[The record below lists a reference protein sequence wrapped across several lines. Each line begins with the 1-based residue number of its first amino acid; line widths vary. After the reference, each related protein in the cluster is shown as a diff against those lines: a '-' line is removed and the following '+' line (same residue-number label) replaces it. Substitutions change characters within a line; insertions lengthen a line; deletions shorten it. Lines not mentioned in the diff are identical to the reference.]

1 MILEAIVIYLAVINV
16 ITFIMFGADKAR
28 AAKGGRWRISE
39 AALILA
45 ALLGGS
51 IGALAGMRIFH
62 HKTKHRKFTI
72 GIPVILALQIILM
85 VIYYPYIPAPL

>member
-1 MILEAIVIYLAVINV
+1 MILEAIVIYLAAINV

-28 AAKGGRWRISE
+28 AAKGRWRISE
-39 AALILA
+39 SALILA
-45 ALLGGS
+45 VLLGGS
-51 IGALAGMRIFH
+51 TGALAGMRIFH
-62 HKTKHRKFTI
+62 NKTKHRKFTI

>member
-1 MILEAIVIYLAVINV
+1 MILEAIVIYLAAINV

-28 AAKGGRWRISE
+28 AVKGRWRISE

-51 IGALAGMRIFH
+51 TGALAGMRIFH

>member
-1 MILEAIVIYLAVINV
+1 
-16 ITFIMFGADKAR
+16 MFGADKVR
-28 AAKGGRWRISE
+28 AAKGRWRISE

-62 HKTKHRKFTI
+62 HKTRHRKFTV

>member
-1 MILEAIVIYLAVINV
+1 MILEAIVIYLAAINV

-28 AAKGGRWRISE
+28 AVKGRWRISE
-39 AALILA
+39 SALILA

-62 HKTKHRKFTI
+62 HKTRHRKFTV
-72 GIPVILALQIILM
+72 GIPVILVFQIVFM
-85 VIYYPYIPAPL
+85 VLYYPYIPAPL

>member
-1 MILEAIVIYLAVINV
+1 MILKAVIIYLAAVNI

-28 AAKGGRWRISE
+28 AVKGRWGISE

-51 IGALAGMRIFH
+51 IGALAGMKIFH
-62 HKTKHRKFTI
+62 HKTRHRKFTV
-72 GIPVILALQIILM
+72 GIPVILVLQVIFM
-85 VIYYPYIPAPL
+85 VLYYPYIPVPL

>member
-1 MILEAIVIYLAVINV
+1 MVLKAVIIYLAAINV

-28 AAKGGRWRISE
+28 AAKGRWRISE

-62 HKTKHRKFTI
+62 HKTRHRKFTV
-72 GIPVILALQIILM
+72 GIPVILVFQIVCM
-85 VIYYPYIPAPL
+85 VLYYPYIPAPL

>member
-1 MILEAIVIYLAVINV
+1 MILEAIVIYLAAINV

-28 AAKGGRWRISE
+28 AVKGRWRISE

-51 IGALAGMRIFH
+51 TGALAGMRIFH
-62 HKTKHRKFTI
+62 HKTKHRKVTV
-72 GIPVILALQIILM
+72 GIPVILVFQIAFM
-85 VIYYPYIPAPL
+85 VLYYPYIPAPL

>member
-1 MILEAIVIYLAVINV
+1 MVLKAVIIYLAAINV

-28 AAKGGRWRISE
+28 AVKGRWRISE

-45 ALLGGS
+45 ALMGGS

-62 HKTKHRKFTI
+62 HKTRHRKFTI

-85 VIYYPYIPAPL
+85 VINYPYIPAPL

>member
-1 MILEAIVIYLAVINV
+1 MVLEAIVIYLAAVNI

-28 AAKGGRWRISE
+28 AVKGRWRISE

-51 IGALAGMRIFH
+51 IGALAGMRVFH
-62 HKTKHRKFTI
+62 HKTRHRKFTV
-72 GIPVILALQIILM
+72 GIPVILVLQIVFM
-85 VIYYPYIPAPL
+85 VPYYPYIPAPL

>member
-1 MILEAIVIYLAVINV
+1 MILEAIAIYLAAINV

-28 AAKGGRWRISE
+28 AVKGRWRISE

-51 IGALAGMRIFH
+51 IGALAGMRVFH
-62 HKTKHRKFTI
+62 HKTRHRKFTV
-72 GIPVILALQIILM
+72 GIPVILVLQIVFM
-85 VIYYPYIPAPL
+85 VLYYPYIPAPL

>member
-1 MILEAIVIYLAVINV
+1 MILEAIVIYLAAINV

-28 AAKGGRWRISE
+28 AVKGRWRISE
-39 AALILA
+39 VALILA

-62 HKTKHRKFTI
+62 HKTRHRKFTV
-72 GIPVILALQIILM
+72 GIPVILVLQIVFM
-85 VIYYPYIPAPL
+85 VLYYPYIPAPL

>member
-1 MILEAIVIYLAVINV
+1 MILEAIVIYLAAINV

-28 AAKGGRWRISE
+28 AAKGRWRISE
-39 AALILA
+39 SALILA

-51 IGALAGMRIFH
+51 TGALAGMRIFH

-85 VIYYPYIPAPL
+85 VIYYPYILAPL

>member
-1 MILEAIVIYLAVINV
+1 MILEAIAIYLAAINV

-28 AAKGGRWRISE
+28 AAKGRWRISE
-39 AALILA
+39 SALILA

>member
-1 MILEAIVIYLAVINV
+1 MILEAIVIYLAAINV

-28 AAKGGRWRISE
+28 AAKGRWRISE
-39 AALILA
+39 SALILA

-62 HKTKHRKFTI
+62 YKTKHRKFTI

>member
-1 MILEAIVIYLAVINV
+1 MVLKAVIIYLAAINV

-28 AAKGGRWRISE
+28 AVKGRWRISE
-39 AALILA
+39 SALILA

-51 IGALAGMRIFH
+51 TGALAGMRIFH

>member
-1 MILEAIVIYLAVINV
+1 MVLKAVIIYLAAINV

-28 AAKGGRWRISE
+28 AAKGSWRISE
-39 AALILA
+39 SALILA

-51 IGALAGMRIFH
+51 TGALAGMRIFH

>member
-1 MILEAIVIYLAVINV
+1 MILEAIVIYLAVINI

-28 AAKGGRWRISE
+28 AVKGKWRISE

-62 HKTKHRKFTI
+62 HKTRHRKFTV
-72 GIPVILALQIILM
+72 GIPVILVLQIVLM
-85 VIYYPYIPAPL
+85 ALYYPYIPVPL

>member
-1 MILEAIVIYLAVINV
+1 MILEAIVIYLAVINI

-28 AAKGGRWRISE
+28 AAKGRWRISE
-39 AALILA
+39 SALILA

-51 IGALAGMRIFH
+51 TGALAGMRFFH

-85 VIYYPYIPAPL
+85 ALYYPYIPAPL

>member
-1 MILEAIVIYLAVINV
+1 MVLEAIVIYLAAVNI

-28 AAKGGRWRISE
+28 AAKGRWRISE
-39 AALILA
+39 SALILA

>member
-1 MILEAIVIYLAVINV
+1 MILKAVIIYLAVIN
-16 ITFIMFGADKAR
+16 IIAFIMFGADKAR
-28 AAKGGRWRISE
+28 AVKGKWRISE

-62 HKTKHRKFTI
+62 HKTRHRKFTV
-72 GIPVILALQIILM
+72 GIPVILVFQIVFM
-85 VIYYPYIPAPL
+85 VLYYPYIPAPL

>member
-1 MILEAIVIYLAVINV
+1 MILEAIVIYLAAINV

-28 AAKGGRWRISE
+28 AAKGRWRISE
-39 AALILA
+39 SALILA

-62 HKTKHRKFTI
+62 HKTRHRKFTV

>member
-1 MILEAIVIYLAVINV
+1 MVLKAVIIYLAAINV

-28 AAKGGRWRISE
+28 AAKGRWRISE
-39 AALILA
+39 SALILA

-51 IGALAGMRIFH
+51 TGALAGMRIFH

-72 GIPVILALQIILM
+72 GISVILALQIILM

>member
-1 MILEAIVIYLAVINV
+1 MVLEAIVIYLAAVNI

-28 AAKGGRWRISE
+28 AVKGRWRISE
-39 AALILA
+39 SALILA

>member
-1 MILEAIVIYLAVINV
+1 MVLKAVIIYLAAINV

-28 AAKGGRWRISE
+28 AAKGRWRISE
-39 AALILA
+39 SALILA

-51 IGALAGMRIFH
+51 TGALTGMRIFH

>member
-1 MILEAIVIYLAVINV
+1 MVLKAVIIYLVAINV

-28 AAKGGRWRISE
+28 AAKGRWRISE
-39 AALILA
+39 SALILA

-51 IGALAGMRIFH
+51 TGALAGMRIFH
-62 HKTKHRKFTI
+62 HKTKHRKFTL

>member
-1 MILEAIVIYLAVINV
+1 MVLEAIVIYLAAVNI

-28 AAKGGRWRISE
+28 AAKGRWRISE

-51 IGALAGMRIFH
+51 TGALAGMRIFH

>member
-1 MILEAIVIYLAVINV
+1 MILKAIVIYLAAINV

-28 AAKGGRWRISE
+28 AAKGRWRISE
-39 AALILA
+39 SALILA

-62 HKTKHRKFTI
+62 HKTRHRKFTV

>member
-1 MILEAIVIYLAVINV
+1 MILEAIVIYLAAINV

-28 AAKGGRWRISE
+28 AAKGRWRISE
-39 AALILA
+39 STLILA

-51 IGALAGMRIFH
+51 TGALAGMRIFH

>member
-1 MILEAIVIYLAVINV
+1 MVLEAIVIYLAAVNI

-28 AAKGGRWRISE
+28 AAKGRWRISE
-39 AALILA
+39 SALILA

-51 IGALAGMRIFH
+51 TGALAGMRIFH

>member
-1 MILEAIVIYLAVINV
+1 MVLKAVIIYLTAINV

-28 AAKGGRWRISE
+28 AAKGRWRISE
-39 AALILA
+39 SALILA

-51 IGALAGMRIFH
+51 TGALAGMRIFH

>member
-1 MILEAIVIYLAVINV
+1 MILKAIVIYLAAINV

-28 AAKGGRWRISE
+28 AAKGRWRISE
-39 AALILA
+39 AAIILA

-51 IGALAGMRIFH
+51 TGALAGMRIFH
-62 HKTKHRKFTI
+62 HKTRHRKFTI

>member
-1 MILEAIVIYLAVINV
+1 MVLEAIAIYLAAINV

-28 AAKGGRWRISE
+28 AVKGRWRISE

-62 HKTKHRKFTI
+62 HKTRHRKFTI

>member
-1 MILEAIVIYLAVINV
+1 MVLKAVIIYLAAINV

-28 AAKGGRWRISE
+28 AAKGRWRISE
-39 AALILA
+39 SALIVA

-51 IGALAGMRIFH
+51 TGALAGMRIFH

>member
-1 MILEAIVIYLAVINV
+1 MILEAIAIYLAAINV

-28 AAKGGRWRISE
+28 AVKGRSE

-62 HKTKHRKFTI
+62 HKTRHRKFTV
-72 GIPVILALQIILM
+72 GIPVILVLQIVFM
-85 VIYYPYIPAPL
+85 VLYYPYIPAPL

>member
-1 MILEAIVIYLAVINV
+1 MILEAIVIYLAAINV

-28 AAKGGRWRISE
+28 AVKGKWRISE

-51 IGALAGMRIFH
+51 TGALAGMRFFH
-62 HKTKHRKFTI
+62 HKTRHRKFTV

-85 VIYYPYIPAPL
+85 VIYYPYIPVPL

>member
-1 MILEAIVIYLAVINV
+1 MVLEAIVIYLAAVNI

-28 AAKGGRWRISE
+28 AVKGRWRISE

-45 ALLGGS
+45 ALMGGS

-62 HKTKHRKFTI
+62 HKTRHRKFTI

>member
-1 MILEAIVIYLAVINV
+1 MILKAIVIYLAAVNI

-28 AAKGGRWRISE
+28 AAKGRWRISE

-51 IGALAGMRIFH
+51 TGALAGMRIFH
-62 HKTKHRKFTI
+62 HKTRHRKFTI

>member
-1 MILEAIVIYLAVINV
+1 MILEAIVIYFAAINV

-28 AAKGGRWRISE
+28 AAKGRWRISE
-39 AALILA
+39 SALILA

-51 IGALAGMRIFH
+51 TGALAGMRIFH